1 MFSRKSLEILID
13 LVEIK
18 IGSLEAADAED
29 RRTLSELERCRKE
42 LAAITRPQATNFAG
56 AEALAA

>member
-18 IGSLEAADAED
+18 IGHLEASDAED

-42 LAAITRPQATNFAG
+42 LTALTRPQSLNFAG
-56 AEALAA
+56 ADALAA

>member
-18 IGSLEAADAED
+18 IGHLEASDAED
-29 RRTLSELERCRKE
+29 RRTLSELEQCRKE
-42 LAAITRPQATNFAG
+42 LAALKRPQSQNFAG
-56 AEALAA
+56 ADALAA

>member
-18 IGSLEAADAED
+18 IGHLEASDAED

-42 LAAITRPQATNFAG
+42 LVALMRPQTLNFAG
-56 AEALAA
+56 ADALAA